1 VRRALLGALALL
13 ALWFVWGTIR
23 DALRTDD
30 ERIVLLLQAEVDAFN
45 EASLVSSLRSFSDD
59 YRDDSGGFD
68 RSMLLRAL
76 LYAYQNRRDTDGQF
90 RHRCAI
96 DFDALEL
103 DVASDDGKAEARF
116 PLTLYAT
123 RDIDAAVDWM
133 VDVTAT
139 LEARDGTWRFVRS
152 RHQTKRGKRPW

>member
-1 VRRALLGALALL
+1 MRRALLAGLALV
-13 ALWFVWGTIR
+13 AFWFAWSTFR

-30 ERIVLLLQAEVDAFN
+30 ERIRLLLQAEVDFFN
-45 EASLVSSLRSFSDD
+45 EASLVSSLRSFPDD
-59 YRDDSGGFD
+59 YRDDSAGFD

-96 DFDALEL
+96 DFDALQL

-116 PLTLYAT
+116 PLTLFAT
-123 RDIDAAVDWM
+123 RDADAAVDWM

-139 LEARDGTWRFVRS
+139 LEVRDGTWRITRS